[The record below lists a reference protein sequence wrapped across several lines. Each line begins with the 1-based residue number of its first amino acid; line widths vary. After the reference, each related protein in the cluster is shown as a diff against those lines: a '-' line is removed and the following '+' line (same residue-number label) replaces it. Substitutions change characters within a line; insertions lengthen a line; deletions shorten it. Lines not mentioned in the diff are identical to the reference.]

1 MLRVALSTSS
11 SGSSGDENADEQ
23 PRCPAPRWR
32 LDPGDAPA
40 LEASADLVLAALS
53 RGQTSTDAGAAAAA
67 RWTVAEVWAPAGLDA
82 LVPRVT
88 PPASPLPPP
97 AASLNF
103 AAAPPPPRRPR
114 APLELVVCRCRD
126 ARRCVR
132 HMRRDLHCCA
142 GCVDDPLAAYVRR
155 TFAAPVRDRDAVQVA
170 AFASGKTLARAE
182 HNWAARAAS
191 RPRAAPA
198 TPPSAPPSDG
208 RVSPP
213 RRVPGTPPVPT
224 RPPRPPPP
232 ARTLEKRGAAAFAAR
247 LRWACALPLLNGR
260 GDACGVLVLRF
271 VGEDAPTSTTTA
283 RRAVEHLVAAAAA
296 AADPPLFSRVVSVS
310 DGFDEAADDA
320 DGIIISDTAHETR
333 PLWEALPGL

>member
-1 MLRVALSTSS
+1 MLKVALSTSS
-11 SGSSGDENADEQ
+11 SGSSGEDDNADEQ

-32 LDPGDAPA
+32 LDAGDAGG
-40 LEASADLVLAALS
+40 LEASADLVLAALA
-53 RGQTSTDAGAAAAA
+53 RGQKSTDAGAAAAA
-67 RWTVAEVWAPAGLDA
+67 RWTVAEVWAPAGLDP
-82 LVPRVT
+82 LVARVT

-97 AASLNF
+97 AASLSF
-103 AAAPPPPRRPR
+103 AAPPPPRRPR
-114 APLELVVCRCRD
+114 APLELVVCRARD

-142 GCVDDPLAAYVRR
+142 GCVDDPLAAYVRK

-224 RPPRPPPP
+224 RPPRPPQP

-310 DGFDEAADDA
+310 DGFDESADDA

-333 PLWEALPGL
+333 PLWEALSGL